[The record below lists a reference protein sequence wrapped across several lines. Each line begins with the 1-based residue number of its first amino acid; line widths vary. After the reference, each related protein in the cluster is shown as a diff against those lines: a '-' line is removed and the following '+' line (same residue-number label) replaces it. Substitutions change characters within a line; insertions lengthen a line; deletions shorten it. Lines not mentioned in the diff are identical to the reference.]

1 MKIKKTYKKYKNKLN
16 HIIKIAKKTYYE
28 EQLIKHKQNSRMIW
42 KTLNEILNKR
52 NKNTKISKTFVEN
65 SSSTIIHDPKKIANK
80 FNDYFINIGPN
91 LANKIRQN
99 VDNNSFDKYLT
110 GNYQASFFLNPITEH
125 ELETELINMK
135 SNKSFGYDGISTNIA
150 KIIAREI
157 SKPLAHIFNLTFK
170 LGIIPSKLKVALVTP
185 IFKSND
191 EDKFENY
198 RPISVLNC
206 FAKLLEKLISERL
219 TKFIDKN
226 DILSKH
232 QYGFRKNRSTELAIL
247 DFVNKITKAI
257 DEGKFSVG
265 IFLDLSKAFDTLN
278 HKILIRKLEH
288 YGIRGDAK
296 KWFENYLHN
305 RIQIVK
311 YNGTQSDEMTLKSGV
326 PQGSVLGPL
335 LFLLYINDIQNCSK
349 LISIIL
355 FADDTNILYSHSC
368 LKTLNDIIQIEMN
381 KISDWLSVN
390 KLSIN
395 TTKTK
400 FVLFKSKNKKYKHD
414 IKISVNNVEIRQV
427 RNITFLGI
435 VIDEFLTWGDHLDLI
450 SKKMIKCGA
459 IISRIRHFTN
469 LNSLKLI
476 YYALVYPYIIYGNL
490 IWGNT
495 YKSRISKLMNIQKK
509 L

>member
-1 MKIKKTYKKYKNKLN
+1 M
-16 HIIKIAKKTYYE
+16 
-28 EQLIKHKQNSRMIW
+28 
-42 KTLNEILNKR
+42 
-52 NKNTKISKTFVEN
+52 ISK
-65 SSSTIIHDPKKIANK
+65 
-80 FNDYFINIGPN
+80 Y
-91 LANKIRQN
+91 
-99 VDNNSFDKYLT
+99 
-110 GNYQASFFLNPITEH
+110 
-125 ELETELINMK
+125 
-135 SNKSFGYDGISTNIA
+135 
-150 KIIAREI
+150 
-157 SKPLAHIFNLTFK
+157 
-170 LGIIPSKLKVALVTP
+170 
-185 IFKSND
+185 
-191 EDKFENY
+191 
-198 RPISVLNC
+198 
-206 FAKLLEKLISERL
+206 
-219 TKFIDKN
+219 
-226 DILSKH
+226 ILSKH
-232 QYGFRKNRSTELAIL
+232 QYGFRTNRSTELAIL
-247 DFVNKITKAI
+247 DFLKAI

-278 HKILIRKLEH
+278 HKILIKKLEH

-368 LKTLNDIIQIEMN
+368 LKTLNEIIQIEMN

-476 YYALVYPYIIYGNL
+476 YYALVYPYIITVTSFGVTRTNL
-490 IWGNT
+490 VFQ
-495 YKSRISKLMNIQKK
+495 S
-509 L
+509 